1 MRDLLILL
9 GGGALVYWYMC
20 ASKKHNCNC
29 KGDFAMRVGN
39 KLSETGGEIAKTLDE
54 AILQQDGKSRIVSTG
69 VNEPVLEYE
78 GENELIPAYN
88 RGAYL
93 WDFNLNR
100 SSARNSVSSL
110 YKRYNT
116 SKEATVSPS
125 RVKVISVI

>member
-1 MRDLLILL
+1 MRNLLILL

-20 ASKKHNCNC
+20 TSKKHNCNC
-29 KGDFAMRVGN
+29 KGDFAMRFGN
-39 KLSETGGEIAKTLDE
+39 KLSETGGKIAQDLDQ
-54 AILQQDGKSRIVSTG
+54 AILQQDGKPRITSTG
-69 VNEPVLEYE
+69 INESVLSFES
-78 GENELIPAYN
+78 ENELIPAYN

-100 SSARNSVSSL
+100 SSARNSISSL

-125 RVKVISVI
+125 RVKVISFD